1 MTIETTRVAAG
12 GEAPPRDVA
21 KQRAK
26 AWQNNII
33 KSLINRSHEDVYA
46 LPPPRAE
53 RAAWL
58 AAQRPRRIYT
68 QTSTP
73 STNPYDSN

>member
-26 AWQNNII
+26 AW
-33 KSLINRSHEDVYA
+33 
-46 LPPPRAE
+46 
-53 RAAWL
+53 L
-58 AAQRPRRIYT
+58 AAQRPWLAAQTPLRSVMRIYT